1 VAGFDERQAEAVI
14 AVLAES
20 RCSTWDAAIWR
31 DLSKPEARVKAHV
44 SEIKADIRRAAG
56 MRVAQAALIVALVKL
71 L

>member
-1 VAGFDERQAEAVI
+1 MAGFDERQAEAVI

-20 RCSTWDAAIWR
+20 RGTWDAAIWR
-31 DLSKPEARVKAHV
+31 DLSELEARVKAHV